1 VLTPRPLA
9 YDIVRQLTAEARE
22 FPGCL
27 LQIKAHPQVTQILQE
42 ESGPL
47 LNRLAREHQVQVDLS
62 PQPQFARDH
71 FVISHE
77 WPG

>member
-9 YDIVRQLTAEARE
+9 YDIVRQLSDEARE

-47 LNRLAREHQVQVDLS
+47 LNHLAKDHQVQVDFS

-71 FVISHE
+71 YVISRE
-77 WPG
+77 LPG